1 MNRFGNRKAALEF
14 SKWGMAQEVND
25 WHSVTGTL
33 DQQPGRLTAGIT
45 HDQLGGLP
53 AGLSSADAG
62 DMLFNVLAMVAEF
75 SVISTRRV
83 ADSSDFG
90 PVRA

>member
-33 DQQPGRLTAGIT
+33 
-45 HDQLGGLP
+45 DQLGGLP